1 MIADARTVDQTVD
14 QIDLIDQVWEHIP
27 GELDTE
33 HATRVAATAIALL
46 SEPSDAEFERAVALL
61 LYPSLATGLA
71 FTIAFALLGYAL
83 LAWGGAAAF
92 FVSAAIYVSYLVM
105 TEPE

>member
-1 MIADARTVDQTVD
+1 MIGTTAHQATQRTNTIVDE
-14 QIDLIDQVWEHIP
+14 IWAHIP

-33 HATRVAATAIALL
+33 QATHVAATAIDILAT
-46 SEPSDAEFERAVALL
+46 PSDAEFEATFARALHLALAL
-61 LYPSLATGLA
+61 GLA
-71 FTIAFALLGYAL
+71 ALIGYALLGYAL

>member
-1 MIADARTVDQTVD
+1 MTSRYVDV
-14 QIDLIDQVWEHIP
+14 IWAHIP

-33 HATRVAATAIALL
+33 QATHVAATAIDILAT
-46 SEPSDAEFERAVALL
+46 PSDAEFEATFARALHLALAL
-61 LYPSLATGLA
+61 GLA
-71 FTIAFALLGYAL
+71 ALIGYALLGYAL